1 MTAKQA
7 MLRTKKITLKDCPD
21 TTWNVIAESE
31 EEILYE
37 WRTIDCPGYGSEYEV
52 AKIIRGEIGM
62 HRLAYANKKLPIS
75 KDRRNRWVDLIAR
88 ARLYSSFA
96 EEGEQASRSARYRI
110 GIFPGGGRF
119 GWIADVGLE
128 ERVART
134 LQTSI
139 QRNRALTLVYS
150 YYDDVLNE
158 PRIKNPERLWVGG
171 AVQKKPNLE
180 LVYQLARERAVDGVV
195 MYWGK
200 QLGTSFAS
208 GMPNP
213 LWVYLIDVE
222 RRQVYHLKGTSK
234 ASTVS
239 KLTKRVFADFIKG
252 RGGVSPPQ
260 PTVALQAPAQVP
272 APSEAEAQ
280 FALGYRYS
288 LGQGVPKDAV
298 KAVAWYR
305 KAAAQG
311 HARAQYNLGAAY
323 ASGTG
328 VSASKYTAADW
339 FFKAGQAFLK
349 AGQREQALQAIDAI
363 ENVVPGHVL
372 GKRLLSEI
380 YGQSVQ

>member
-1 MTAKQA
+1 
-7 MLRTKKITLKDCPD
+7 
-21 TTWNVIAESE
+21 
-31 EEILYE
+31 
-37 WRTIDCPGYGSEYEV
+37 
-52 AKIIRGEIGM
+52 M
-62 HRLAYANKKLPIS
+62 HHLAYANKKLPIA
-75 KDRRNRWVDLIAR
+75 KDRRNRWVDLIER
-88 ARLYSSFA
+88 ARPYSSFA

-110 GIFPGGGRF
+110 GIFPGGGKF
-119 GWIADVGLE
+119 GWLADAGLE

-139 QRNRALTLVYS
+139 QRDRALTLVYS

-158 PRIKNPERLWVGG
+158 PRIKNRDRLWVGG

-200 QLGTSFAS
+200 RRETSWAS
-208 GMPNP
+208 GTPNP

-222 RRQVYHLKGTSK
+222 RRQVYRQKGTTK
-234 ASTVS
+234 ASTVRT
-239 KLTKRVFADFIKG
+239 LTKRVFADFIKG

>member
-1 MTAKQA
+1 MMGKHT
-7 MLRTKKITLKDCPD
+7 ITLLSLVLLLGGPYPTFAQEDQQTNRSTPYRLGVFPAGGCFGGSIYNCKSPDNKILRVVQVNIKKD
-21 TTWNVIAESE
+21 
-31 EEILYE
+31 
-37 WRTIDCPGYGSEYEV
+37 
-52 AKIIRGEIGM
+52 
-62 HRLAYANKKLPIS
+62 
-75 KDRRNRWVDLIAR
+75 
-88 ARLYSSFA
+88 
-96 EEGEQASRSARYRI
+96 
-110 GIFPGGGRF
+110 
-119 GWIADVGLE
+119 
-128 ERVART
+128 
-134 LQTSI
+134 
-139 QRNRALTLVYS
+139 RALTLVYS
-150 YYDDVLNE
+150 YYDDLLHE
-158 PRIKNPERLWVGG
+158 PRIKNRDRLWVGG
-171 AVQKKPNLE
+171 QVKKKPNAE
-180 LVYQLARERAVDGVV
+180 VVYTLARERELDGVV
-195 MYWGK
+195 TCWGHSLPSSYYTESP
-200 QLGTSFAS
+200 QL
-208 GMPNP
+208 M
-213 LWVYLIDVE
+213 WVYLIDVE
-222 RRQVYHLKGTSK
+222 RRQVYHRKGTTK
-234 ASTVS
+234 ASTVRT
-239 KLTKRVFADFIKG
+239 LTKRVFADFIKG